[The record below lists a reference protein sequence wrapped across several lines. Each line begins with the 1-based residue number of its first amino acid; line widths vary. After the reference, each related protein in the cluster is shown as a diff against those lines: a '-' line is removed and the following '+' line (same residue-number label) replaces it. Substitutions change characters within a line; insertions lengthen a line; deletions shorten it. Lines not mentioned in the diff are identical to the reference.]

1 MNIKTL
7 LSTLLCTFALGVTII
22 FTSSITYAEEL
33 VQVNAEGVA
42 AIEFGDENS
51 ARVRALRKA
60 IENASVQVSA
70 NIHSTQVMENGNLT
84 VDYLR
89 INSSAKVSE
98 IRVLSEGRDGDLYR
112 VGILANVSSN
122 QVCANVMSNHYRKSV
137 AITGFS
143 MEHPEHATLGHL
155 GPVDRSLA
163 ALLVNDLNG
172 QPGVRALSANY
183 MTLYPNTQSAP
194 TQLSPRMTLTRAVTA
209 AKDLGAQFVVSGVI
223 RDMAMENPAAPRA
236 SNWDKWLKRVGITK
250 AKRTRH
256 FVFDVFVHD
265 GYSGAL
271 VFQSRYSTY
280 GLWNEKN
287 RERVGFGTAKYFSTD
302 YGQQV
307 RLLLDQAVADLQQ
320 TVQCQPFMATIDQVD
335 GKRIYISSGAES
347 GLRPGDF
354 VSVYRTSQ
362 KFDRQGDSFWQI
374 IDTRLV
380 AEVKQ
385 VQPYFA
391 VAEMSVGAQR
401 LNLQMDD
408 LVMAW

>member
-1 MNIKTL
+1 MFSSLFRAAGVTVAL
-7 LSTLLCTFALGVTII
+7 FLAAFALADTD
-22 FTSSITYAEEL
+22 SL
-33 VQVNAEGVA
+33 VPIEAEGVA
-42 AIEFGDENS
+42 PVEYNDENS
-51 ARVRALRKA
+51 ARVRAMRNA
-60 IENASVQVSA
+60 VQNASVQVSA
-70 NIHSTQVMENGNLT
+70 NVHSTQVMENGNLT

-89 INSSAKVSE
+89 VNSSARVTD
-98 IRVLSEGRDGDLYR
+98 IQVLSEGRDGDLYR
-112 VGILANVSSN
+112 VRILAKVSPK
-122 QVCANVMSNHYRKSV
+122 QICANVMSNHYRKSV

-155 GPVDRSLA
+155 GSVDRSLA
-163 ALLVNDLNG
+163 ALMVNDLNG
-172 QPGVRALSANY
+172 RQGLRALSANY
-183 MTLYPNTQSAP
+183 MTLYPNTPSAP
-194 TQLSPRMTLTRAVTA
+194 TQISPRMTLTRAVSA
-209 AKDLGAQFVVSGVI
+209 AKDLGVQFVVSGVI
-223 RDMAMENPAAPRA
+223 RDMAMENPDAPRA
-236 SNWDKWLKRVGITK
+236 SGWDKWLKKVGITK

-271 VFQSRYSTY
+271 VFQSRYRTY

-287 RERVGFGTAKYFSTD
+287 NARVGFGTAKYFSTD
-302 YGQQV
+302 YGQEV
-307 RLLLDQAVADLQQ
+307 RQLIDQAVSDIQQ
-320 TVQCQPFMATIDQVD
+320 TVQCQPFMATIAQVSD
-335 GKRIYISSGAES
+335 NRIFVSAGAEA

-354 VSVYRTSQ
+354 LSVYRTSQ

-385 VQPYFA
+385 VQPYYA
-391 VAEMSVGAQR
+391 VAEMAVGTQR

>member
-1 MNIKTL
+1 MIRSI
-7 LSTLLCTFALGVTII
+7 LSSALWVLVLSSFACVA
-22 FTSSITYAEEL
+22 FAEDL
-33 VQVNAEGVA
+33 VPVEAEGVA
-42 AIEFGDENS
+42 AIEYNDENS
-51 ARVRALRKA
+51 ARVRAMRNA

-70 NIHSTQVMENGNLT
+70 NVHSTQVMENGNLT

-89 INSSAKVSE
+89 VNSSAKVSD
-98 IRVLSEGRDGDLYR
+98 IQVLSEGRDGDLYR
-112 VGILANVSSN
+112 VRILARVSPN
-122 QVCANVMSNHYRKSV
+122 QICANVMTNHYRKSV

-155 GPVDRSLA
+155 GAVDRSLA

-172 QPGVRALSANY
+172 RDGIRALSANY
-183 MTLYPNTQSAP
+183 MTLYPNTPNAP
-194 TQLSPRMTLTRAVTA
+194 TQVSPRMTLTRAVSA
-209 AKDLGAQFVVSGVI
+209 AKDLGVQFVVSGVI
-223 RDMAMENPAAPRA
+223 RDMAMENPEAPRA

-271 VFQSRYSTY
+271 VFQSRYRTY
-280 GLWNEKN
+280 GLWNERN
-287 RERVGFGTAKYFSTD
+287 HDQVGFGTAKYFSTD

-307 RLLLDQAVADLQQ
+307 RMLLDQAVADLQK
-320 TVQCQPFMATIDQVD
+320 TVQCQPFMATIAQV
-335 GKRIYISSGAES
+335 GGNRLFISSGAES

-354 VSVYRTSQ
+354 LSVYRTSQ

-374 IDTRLV
+374 TDTRLV

-385 VQPYFA
+385 VQPYYA
-391 VAEMSVGAQR
+391 VAEMAIGTER
-401 LNLQMDD
+401 LNLQVDD

>member
-1 MNIKTL
+1 MFSSLFRVAGVVMAAL
-7 LSTLLCTFALGVTII
+7 LATTAL
-22 FTSSITYAEEL
+22 AETEDL
-33 VQVNAEGVA
+33 VRVEAEGVA
-42 AIEFGDENS
+42 AVEYNDENS
-51 ARVRALRKA
+51 ARVRAMRKA
-60 IENASVQVSA
+60 IQNASMQVSA
-70 NIHSTQVMENGNLT
+70 NVQSTQVMENGNLT

-89 INSSAKVSE
+89 VNSSAKVSG
-98 IRVLSEGRDGDLYR
+98 IHVLSEGRDGDLYR
-112 VGILANVSSN
+112 VRIMAQVSPS
-122 QVCANVMSNHYRKSV
+122 QICANVMSNHYRKSV

-155 GPVDRSLA
+155 GSVDRSLA

-172 QPGVRALSANY
+172 RNGVRALSANY
-183 MTLYPNTQSAP
+183 MTLYPNTPSAP
-194 TQLSPRMTLTRAVTA
+194 TQISPRMTLTRAVTA
-209 AKDLGAQFVVSGVI
+209 AKDLGVQFVVSGVI

-236 SNWDKWLKRVGITK
+236 NGWDKWLKRVGITK

-271 VFQSRYSTY
+271 VFQSRYRTY

-287 RERVGFGTAKYFSTD
+287 NARVGFGTARYFSTD
-302 YGQQV
+302 YGQNV
-307 RLLLDQAVADLQQ
+307 RMLIDQAVSDIQK
-320 TVQCQPFMATIDQVD
+320 TVQCQPFMATIAQVD
-335 GKRIYISSGAES
+335 GKRIYISSGAEA

-354 VSVYRTSQ
+354 LSVYRTSQ

-385 VQPYFA
+385 VQPYYA
-391 VAEMSVGAQR
+391 VADMAVGSQR
-401 LNLQMDD
+401 LNLQVDD
-408 LVMAW
+408 LIMAW